1 MEDLIVEMGEN
12 QEQQNFSQQQ
22 GNTQSGQVSYGQ
34 PGQAAYGQPGQAAYG
49 QPGQAA
55 YGQPGQAPY
64 GQPGQAAYGQP
75 GQAPYGQ
82 PGQAP
87 YGQPGQAPY
96 GQPGHAPYGQPPRPA
111 QNTAQ
116 KSSGAGL
123 GNLLNDILSIIKT
136 PAEGAKKFVRD
147 GELVSAAV
155 LIGAD
160 ALLAF
165 IFTLVGT
172 LIFGMSV
179 GPAFGKAF
187 YMLFYVVLSQALV
200 ATATFVAGGT
210 IFKGGM
216 TFIKGLN
223 VAAIYSLFQAVA
235 IVLGIIISI
244 FAGLL
249 RRADFI
255 SGVVSGIAFI
265 IFAAVWAAGLVVAI
279 YGLCQ
284 NLELDENKKIFAVLM
299 AIIMV
304 ILLVTIIDNLFEKVL
319 PNGTNALQIFGYF
332 SMARYYFG
340 WL

>member
-22 GNTQSGQVSYGQ
+22 GNRQPGQAPYGQ
-34 PGQAAYGQPGQAAYG
+34 PGRAP
-49 QPGQAA
+49 

-64 GQPGQAAYGQP
+64 GQPGRAPYGQP

-96 GQPGHAPYGQPPRPA
+96 GQPGRAPYGQPGQPPRPN
-111 QNTAQ
+111 QGMAQ
-116 KSSGAGL
+116 KPSGAGL
-123 GNLLNDILSIIKT
+123 GNLMNDVMSIIKT

-147 GELVSAAV
+147 GEIVSAAV

-160 ALLAF
+160 ALIAF
-165 IFTLVGT
+165 IFTFIGVLV
-172 LIFGMSV
+172 LGMSV

-187 YMLFYVVLSQALV
+187 YMLFYVVVSQAIMAAAV
-200 ATATFVAGGT
+200 FVAGGS

-216 TFIKGLN
+216 TFMKGLN
-223 VAAIYSLFQAVA
+223 VAAVYSLFQAVA
-235 IVLGIIISI
+235 ILLGIVISI
-244 FAGLL
+244 IAGLL
-249 RRADFI
+249 HKVEFV
-255 SGVVSGIAFI
+255 SGIISGIAFI
-265 IFAAVWAAGLVVAI
+265 LFASIWVAGLVVAI

-284 NLELDENKKIFAVLM
+284 NLALDDNKKIFTVLM
-299 AIIMV
+299 TIIMV
-304 ILLVTIIDNLFEKVL
+304 VFLVTIVDNLFEKVL
-319 PNGTNALQIFGYF
+319 PNSTNAEQIFGYF
-332 SMARYYFG
+332 TAVRYYFG